1 MMLPLKT
8 VRLRMSSNEQLKLIE
23 QNAKWVKS
31 KIDETVY
38 SLNYETYKAQIDTNE
53 LESKKYEAISNYNTN
68 LTFDST
74 SYEKELIAQDTTDLE
89 EKRVRWH
96 ESLSKDV
103 YIEEAL
109 NVLEDL
115 KTAYPIKKV
124 ASNSTE
130 LKTFMSHKSNS
141 LKQLALQKF
150 KKDFWGVFSFY
161 FIVLV
166 GLVSVFAYVF
176 APDDSQY
183 ANQMHLA
190 IHSKRPGFKVTM
202 LTIPSKIKVNQSG
215 FDRLFFGKKNTDTEI
230 PISAFEIKDT
240 VLIYKEYASDGL
252 EGAEKTIKRSA
263 FPNNSPK
270 DFIQEKSFL
279 FGTDKYGRDL
289 ISRVLVGAR
298 ISFFIG
304 FVAVMISLLIGIFM
318 GSIAGYFGGKVDAI
332 IMWIINVTWS
342 IPTLLL
348 VIAITLALGKGFWQV
363 FIAVGLTMWV
373 EVARVVRGQIISAKE
388 MQYVTAARALGFND
402 FRIITKHILPNIMA
416 PVIVI
421 SAANFAAAILIESGL
436 SFLGIGAQPPMASW
450 GAMIKDHYNYIILG
464 KPYLAI
470 IPGLCI
476 MSLVMAFML
485 IGNALRDAL
494 DVKN

>member
-1 MMLPLKT
+1 
-8 VRLRMSSNEQLKLIE
+8 
-23 QNAKWVKS
+23 
-31 KIDETVY
+31 
-38 SLNYETYKAQIDTNE
+38 
-53 LESKKYEAISNYNTN
+53 
-68 LTFDST
+68 
-74 SYEKELIAQDTTDLE
+74 
-89 EKRVRWH
+89 
-96 ESLSKDV
+96 
-103 YIEEAL
+103 
-109 NVLEDL
+109 
-115 KTAYPIKKV
+115 
-124 ASNSTE
+124 
-130 LKTFMSHKSNS
+130 MSHKSNS

-161 FIVLV
+161 FIVFV

-402 FRIITKHILPNIMA
+402 FRIITKHILPNILA
-416 PVIVI
+416 PIIVI

-436 SFLGIGAQPPMASW
+436 SFLGIGAQPPMSSW

-464 KPYLAI
+464 KPYLAL
-470 IPGLCI
+470 IPGFCI

-485 IGNALRDAL
+485 IGNTLRDAL
-494 DVKN
+494 DVKV

>member
-1 MMLPLKT
+1 
-8 VRLRMSSNEQLKLIE
+8 
-23 QNAKWVKS
+23 
-31 KIDETVY
+31 
-38 SLNYETYKAQIDTNE
+38 
-53 LESKKYEAISNYNTN
+53 
-68 LTFDST
+68 
-74 SYEKELIAQDTTDLE
+74 
-89 EKRVRWH
+89 
-96 ESLSKDV
+96 
-103 YIEEAL
+103 
-109 NVLEDL
+109 
-115 KTAYPIKKV
+115 
-124 ASNSTE
+124 
-130 LKTFMSHKSNS
+130 MSHKSNS

-150 KKDFWGVFSFY
+150 KKNFWGVFSFY

-166 GLVSVFAYVF
+166 GLVSVFAYAF
-176 APDDSQY
+176 APDNSQY
-183 ANQMHLA
+183 ANQMHLS
-190 IHSKRPGFKVTM
+190 IHSKKPGFEVTM
-202 LTIPSKIKVNQSG
+202 LTLPSQLQNNQSG
-215 FDRLFFGKKNTDTEI
+215 LDKLFFGKKNTDTEI
-230 PISAFEIKDT
+230 PISNYTIKDSMLT
-240 VLIYKEYASDGL
+240 YKEYASDGL
-252 EGAEKTIKRSA
+252 EGVEKTIPLHT
-263 FPNNSPK
+263 FPSNLADTYINK
-270 DFIQEKSFL
+270 KTFL

-289 ISRVLVGAR
+289 LSRVLVGAR

-304 FVAVMISLLIGIFM
+304 FVAVFISLLIGVFM
-318 GSIAGYFGGKVDAI
+318 GSVAGYFGGKVDAL

-402 FRIITKHILPNIMA
+402 YRIITKHILPNIMA

-494 DVKN
+494 DVKS